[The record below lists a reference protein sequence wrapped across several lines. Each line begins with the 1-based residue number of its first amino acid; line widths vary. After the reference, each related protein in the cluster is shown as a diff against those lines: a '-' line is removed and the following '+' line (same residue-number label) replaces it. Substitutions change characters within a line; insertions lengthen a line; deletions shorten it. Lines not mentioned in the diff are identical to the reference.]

1 MRSRDVL
8 TRPSVL
14 GPVLALAVLTAFALC
29 LLPCS
34 AQQIHRNSFE
44 TNQTAW
50 VKGSADTAFEEQAH
64 AMTDQG
70 AHDFQRCE
78 YLRINARPGSH
89 IHYQYALPRA
99 PISDE
104 LNVNVWVKANLPGVQ
119 LLARV
124 VLPNERDPN
133 SLDDRLTTVIRGD
146 IYRGPPGRW
155 KRLELGRAVA
165 QLKKQ
170 QQLMQAQLQRAVN
183 VTDAYIDQILL
194 NVYGGPGVNEVWID
208 ALEAGPV
215 INPPPGA
222 AAGRLGAPQAPGRL
236 VRPTRPASLVEF
248 SGGRLRVDNRPFFFR
263 GIRHTDTPVRVLREA
278 GFNTLFCEDDAD
290 PAVLHEAVEMG
301 FWLVPHLPVTSAD
314 AHLTS
319 TDTLPARM
327 RHFPEPDNVLF
338 WELGSNLAYEQ
349 TSLVSRSAQLV
360 RQVDPQRPPGGDA
373 WDGLA
378 RYSGSL
384 NLLSVHRWPLM
395 TGMEISQYRVWLEQR
410 RTLANP
416 GTFLW
421 SWVQT
426 HTPEWYT
433 NLLYERP
440 ASAGFSEPIGPMP
453 EQIRLLTYTALGVG
467 CRGIG
472 FWSDRFLADSHQGR
486 DRLLGL
492 ALLNQELEMLEP
504 LLQTIVEDDKS
515 EWIGTG
521 APDVQAAV
529 LRGTRGVLVLPVW
542 TGAGAQYVPGQAA
555 YHKLSIT
562 VPMVLQTMQCWLVS
576 PGEVRALRPERAPGG
591 ATVTIP
597 EFGLTA
603 AVVFTSD
610 TQLIVRFQELSRS
623 RRQLAA
629 QWTYDMAVQELEKV
643 VRVHEELLRQH
654 ELTVADAGQLLK
666 DARDRLARA
675 KEYWENRLFTDAY
688 LEAQRALRPARILQ
702 RALWEKATR
711 GIDLPV
717 SSPYAVSFYTLPR
730 HMKLMDQV
738 KKTTPAANALSGGD
752 FEMVP
757 GRSLEAW
764 VPQEVSLD
772 DVELIAQRVTEIPFK
787 APKLTKAEKA
797 KAAAEKKKIEAPPP
811 AKAHEGK
818 LCLKLEIRPK
828 DRKLPPPQAL
838 ERTFLALNSPV
849 VHLPPGSLV
858 RVSFAVLI
866 PEPITASL
874 DGAMVYDSAGGE
886 PLAVRMT
893 GPLGAWTKYTLY
905 RRVPA
910 SGTINV
916 TLALTGVGAA
926 YFDDVRIEPLI
937 WSPRP
942 RDYPGFQELAPVPV
956 ASGR

>member
-1 MRSRDVL
+1 MRSRGAL
-8 TRPSVL
+8 TRTARIGSVL
-14 GPVLALAVLTAFALC
+14 GLALLGASALY

-44 TNQTAW
+44 TAQPQW
-50 VKGSADTAFEEQAH
+50 VKGAADTAYEEQAH

-78 YLRINARPGSH
+78 YLRVNARQGSH
-89 IHYQYALPRA
+89 IHYHYSLPKA
-99 PISDE
+99 PVCEE
-104 LNVNVWVKANLPGVQ
+104 LNVNLWVKASRPGVQ
-119 LLARV
+119 LRARV

-133 SLDDRLTTVIRGD
+133 SLDDRLTTFIRGD
-146 IYRGPPGRW
+146 IYHGPPGRW
-155 KRLELGRAVA
+155 KRLELGRSVA
-165 QLKKQ
+165 LLRQQ
-170 QQLMQAQLQRAVN
+170 QQLMQSQLGRPVN
-183 VTDAYIDQILL
+183 TTDAYIDQVVL
-194 NVYGGPGVNEVWID
+194 NVYGGPGVNEVWVD

-215 INPPPGA
+215 LEAPPA
-222 AAGRLGAPQAPGRL
+222 AAGRLGAPGQL
-236 VRPTRPASLVEF
+236 TRPSRPASVVEF
-248 SGGRLRVDNRPFFFR
+248 NGGRLRVDNRPFFFR

-278 GFNTLFCEDDAD
+278 GFNTLFCEDDAN
-290 PAVLHEAVEMG
+290 PADLRRAAELG
-301 FWLVPHLPVTSAD
+301 FWLVPHLPVTAAD

-319 TDTLPARM
+319 TDTLAGRL
-327 RHFPEPDNVLF
+327 RRFPEPDNVLF
-338 WELGSNLAYEQ
+338 WELGSNLSFEQ

-360 RQVDPQRPPGGDA
+360 QSVDPQRPLGGDA

-384 NLLSVHRWPLM
+384 ALLSVHRWPLM
-395 TGMEISQYRVWLEQR
+395 TGMEIQQYRAWLEQR

-440 ASAGFSEPIGPMP
+440 ASAGFTEPIGPQP

-467 CRGIG
+467 CRGLG

-504 LLQTIVEDDKS
+504 LLLTAEDDKS
-515 EWIGTG
+515 EWIPTSAGE
-521 APDVQAAV
+521 VQAAV
-529 LRGTRGVLVLPVW
+529 LRGPRGVLVLPIWV
-542 TGAGAQYVPGQAA
+542 GAGSQYVPGQAA
-555 YHKLSIT
+555 VGKLAVT
-562 VPMVLQTMQCWLVS
+562 VPMAPQSMQCWLIS
-576 PGEVRALRPERAPGG
+576 PGEVRSLRPERAPGG
-591 ATVTIP
+591 SKIVLP

-610 TQLIVRFQELSRS
+610 MQLVVRFQELARA

-629 QWTYDMAVQELEKV
+629 QWTYDMAVQELQKI
-643 VRVHEELLRQH
+643 VRVHDELLQQYD
-654 ELTVADAGQLLK
+654 LTVADAGQLLK
-666 DARDRLARA
+666 DSRDRLARA
-675 KEYWENRLFTDAY
+675 KEYWDNRLFSDAY
-688 LEAQRALRPARILQ
+688 LESQRALRPARILQ
-702 RALWEKATR
+702 RALWDKATR
-711 GIDLPV
+711 GLDSPV
-717 SSPYAVSFYTLPR
+717 ASPYAVSFYTLGR
-730 HMKLMDQV
+730 HMKFMDQI
-738 KKTTPAANALSGGD
+738 KKTTPAANALPGGD
-752 FEMVP
+752 FELVP

-764 VPQEVSLD
+764 IPQEVSLD
-772 DVELIAQRVTEIPFK
+772 EVELIAQRVSEIPLK
-787 APKLTKAEKA
+787 APKPLTKAEKA
-797 KAAAEKKKIEAPPP
+797 KAAADKDKKKDEPP
-811 AKAHEGK
+811 APAHAAEGK

-858 RVSFAVLI
+858 RISFAVLI
-866 PEPITASL
+866 PEAITASL

-886 PLAVRMT
+886 PLALRLV
-893 GPLGAWTKYTLY
+893 GPLGGWPRYTLY

-916 TLALTGVGAA
+916 TLALTGIGAA
-926 YFDDVRIEPLI
+926 YFDDVRIEPLV

-942 RDYPGFQELAPVPV
+942 RDYPGFPETRPVPV
-956 ASGR
+956 AAGR